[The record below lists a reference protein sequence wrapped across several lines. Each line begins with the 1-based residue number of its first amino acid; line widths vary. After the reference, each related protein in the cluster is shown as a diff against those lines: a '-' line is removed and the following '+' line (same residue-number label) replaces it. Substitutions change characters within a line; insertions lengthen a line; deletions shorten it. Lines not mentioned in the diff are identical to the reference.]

1 MAAYTVRCLAKVKQ
15 LAVADMCASVTA
27 TGARMFGPW

>member
-1 MAAYTVRCLAKVKQ
+1 MAAHTVRRLAEVKR
-15 LAVADMCASVTA
+15 LAVADMCALVTA